1 MTTTIARQPQG
12 IPVGGQ
18 FAPVAH
24 SEPSLSLDALMSRD
38 QALDLSTLVPGQPRT
53 IGRDV
58 HGIGGIDMI
67 TLTDKGPLRQLAMP
81 LFIEPSA
88 AARMAPEKRLL
99 EMRYTLPAEANI
111 RELYEFDD
119 WSYRRAR
126 QAAQSGLEE
135 AAGLEPK
142 PWPTPA
148 SHLPDTTAQVDEDG
162 NISFTTYETFA
173 AGEAIDPD
181 DFDSWASE
189 YPGYTDPG
197 VRRRLATFIQD
208 SYHS

>member
-1 MTTTIARQPQG
+1 MTTTISRQPHG

-18 FAPVAH
+18 FAPNTHA
-24 SEPSLSLDALMSRD
+24 EPDVSLDAPLTRG

-53 IGRDV
+53 IGPDV
-58 HGIGGIDMI
+58 HGIDGIDTI
-67 TLTDKGPLRQLAMP
+67 TLTDRGPLRQPATP

-88 AARMAPEKRLL
+88 AARIATDKHLL

-111 RELYEFDD
+111 KALYEFDD

-126 QAAQSGLEE
+126 QAAQSGIEE
-135 AAGLEPK
+135 LAGLEPK
-142 PWPTPA
+142 PWQTPT
-148 SHLPDTTAQVDEDG
+148 SHLPDTTVELDEDG
-162 NISFTTYETFA
+162 NLSFMTYETFA

-189 YPGYTDPG
+189 YSGYTDPKT
-197 VRRRLATFIQD
+197 RQELATRIHD
-208 SYHS
+208 SYNS